1 MQILTE
7 ISVVPSVKL
16 EIQEVKTFSDLFL
29 FLSQYM
35 FFFQLPY
42 LPEYFLE
49 MDDFKVYDE
58 VFKVMINTFNQDC

>member
-1 MQILTE
+1 
-7 ISVVPSVKL
+7 
-16 EIQEVKTFSDLFL
+16 
-29 FLSQYM
+29 M

-58 VFKVMINTFNQDC
+58 VFKVMINTFN

>member
-16 EIQEVKTFSDLFL
+16 EIQEVKTFFDLFL
-29 FLSQYM
+29 FLLQYM